1 MENKAPI
8 PYKRVV
14 LLGHT
19 GFFGKALF
27 RIFQGTGAAVRGLGS
42 ADLDL
47 RRFERMAVLD
57 DVADADTVLIV
68 ASALTPDKGATLEVL
83 QDNLQMYLNLGR
95 YLETHPVGLC
105 VYISSDAVYPFR
117 GIPVTEESP
126 VEPASIYAL
135 GKYSGERILARQA
148 EVKGLP
154 LLNLRLTALYGPGDT
169 HGSYGPNSFI
179 RSLVKDKTVR
189 IFGQGEEQRDHLHV
203 DDAAR
208 LVCRLVGA
216 KATGTYNLAT
226 GKSQSFAHVV
236 DVLRRVVPEPFDLVS
251 APRKAPV
258 THRHFDV
265 TKLFLQV
272 PGFEYTPIE
281 EGLAAYYRSSVRA

>member
-1 MENKAPI
+1 LESKPPI

-19 GFFGKALF
+19 GFLGKALY
-27 RIFQGTGAAVRGLGS
+27 RVFQGHGADVRGLGS

-47 RRFERMAVLD
+47 RRFERLAVLD
-57 DVADADTVLIV
+57 DQLDADTALIV
-68 ASALTPDKGATLEVL
+68 TSALTPDKGATLEVL
-83 QDNLQMYLNLGR
+83 QDNIQMYLNLGR
-95 YLETHPVGLC
+95 YLETRPVGLC
-105 VYISSDAVYPFR
+105 VYISSDAVYPFL
-117 GIPVTEESP
+117 GNPVTEESP

-148 EVKGLP
+148 EVKGLQ

-169 HGSYGPNSFI
+169 HGSYGPNSFM

-189 IFGQGEEQRDHLHV
+189 LFGQGEEQRDHLHV

-208 LVCRLVGA
+208 LICLLVCA
-216 KATGTYNLAT
+216 KTTGTYNLAT
-226 GKSQSFAHVV
+226 GTSHSFADVV
-236 DVLRRVVPEPFDLVS
+236 NVLRRVVPAPFEVVS

-272 PGFEYTPIE
+272 PDFQYTSIE
-281 EGLAAYYRSSVRA
+281 EGLATYYRSSVQA